1 MKIIVAAAFYI
12 LYGGVCFL
20 VTGTDRKNLLG
31 LRSYPEE
38 VQSRVRSDPQ
48 LGQAVPKAKSTTAVL
63 LGNFLL
69 FTVVFSVLGLA
80 LKNVLNLNDYLSA
93 FWYFLA
99 FGEGLG
105 LFDLLVIDLTWW
117 RSTKR
122 IRFSFLPEK
131 KYYQD
136 PKKHVQAFLR
146 AMGYG
151 DTSPD
156 GALAFLRQRLAESP
170 CFPHEIG
177 VFLGYPLSDVIAF
190 MRDGGRGCRCSGCW
204 KAYTNECEA
213 MRIFQ
218 RYKACRAAYQT
229 LFRAGWPLERL
240 TVRA

>member
-20 VTGTDRKNLLG
+20 GTGTDRKNLLG

-38 VQSRVRSDPQ
+38 VQSHVRSDPQ
-48 LGQAVPKAKSTTAVL
+48 LGQAVPKAKSTAAVL

-80 LKNVLNLNDYLSA
+80 LKNVLNLNDYLSV

-105 LFDLLVIDLTWW
+105 LFDLLVIDL

-136 PKKHVQAFLR
+136 PKKHIESFLR
-146 AMGYG
+146 GIPLFAA
-151 DTSPD
+151 TA
-156 GALAFLRQRLAESP
+156 ALA
-170 CFPHEIG
+170 
-177 VFLGYPLSDVIAF
+177 PLIVTAF
-190 MRDGGRGCRCSGCW
+190 
-204 KAYTNECEA
+204 
-213 MRIFQ
+213 
-218 RYKACRAAYQT
+218 
-229 LFRAGWPLERL
+229 
-240 TVRA
+240 

>member
-1 MKIIVAAAFYI
+1 MACLEASADGKTARAEAPVRERAQKPAAP
-12 LYGGVCFL
+12 
-20 VTGTDRKNLLG
+20 D
-31 LRSYPEE
+31 
-38 VQSRVRSDPQ
+38 
-48 LGQAVPKAKSTTAVL
+48 
-63 LGNFLL
+63 
-69 FTVVFSVLGLA
+69 
-80 LKNVLNLNDYLSA
+80 
-93 FWYFLA
+93 
-99 FGEGLG
+99 
-105 LFDLLVIDLTWW
+105 
-117 RSTKR
+117 R
-122 IRFSFLPEK
+122 IRQQLCKTAGLPVRITDCRVALAGAPFLPVSQLNALRREALAALLA
-131 KYYQD
+131 QAD
-136 PKKHVQAFLR
+136 VQAFLR